1 MVLIVVKRNK
11 IRMLSMGVGSWY
23 SKSNSNFVVN
33 IEMRVGIGVILSEND
48 YLVRNNNIVGEGSVI
63 YW

>member
-48 YLVRNNNIVGEGSVI
+48 YLVRNNNIVGEGWVI